1 MQAPQRRIDPPV
13 AERLL
18 REPYR
23 FEFFQAVRLI
33 ELMLLKRQERDVH
46 QRLVPGE
53 RMVPRW
59 VRFRSSTSLN
69 FPPSE
74 IEALAVRDAVGELM
88 SGAQLCEPPLPHE
101 DEHGLGRIELT
112 PASFGMLGVSGA
124 LPIVYTEMLM
134 RREQHLRDSSA
145 RAFLDVFSN
154 RAAALFYAAWRKYRL
169 PLHYEHERSR
179 AYLPVLL
186 SMAGLE
192 HTAQRDPL
200 TDGTGTVF
208 DETVAGYAAAVRHRP
223 MSAAYLQ
230 RVLSDYFRS
239 HIRIEQFLG
248 KWYDMPV
255 QQRSRLGEGNV
266 SLGQNAMAG
275 ERIWQRDLRIRLWIG
290 PLSRKAFADFLPGG
304 ARAQALEK
312 LLTMFGGMSFEY
324 EVRLIMARADVAGS
338 VLGGA
343 GEGARLGWNSFL
355 CTAPV
360 DADRDDASYELHTIH

>member
-1 MQAPQRRIDPPV
+1 MQTPQRRIDPAV
-13 AERLL
+13 ADRLL

-23 FEFFQAVRLI
+23 FEFFQAVRLL
-33 ELMLLKRQERDVH
+33 ELVLLRRQERDVH
-46 QRLVPGE
+46 HRLVPGE

-59 VRFRSSTSLN
+59 LRFRSSVSLT

-74 IEALAVRDAVGELM
+74 IEALAVRDAAGQLVSSAE
-88 SGAQLCEPPLPHE
+88 LCEPPAQAE
-101 DEHGLGRIELT
+101 DGHGLGRIELT

-145 RAFLDVFSN
+145 RAFLDVFTN
-154 RAAALFYAAWRKYRL
+154 RATALFYAAWRKYRL

-239 HIRIEQFLG
+239 NIRIEQFLG

-290 PLSRKAFADFLPGG
+290 PLKRSALREFFPG
-304 ARAQALEK
+304 RAHAKALEK
-312 LLTMFGGMSFEY
+312 MLALLAGVTCEY
-324 EVRLIMARADVAGS
+324 EVRLILAREEVAAVQLSDGGGS
-338 VLGGA
+338 H
-343 GEGARLGWNSFL
+343 LGWDSFIA
-355 CTAPV
+355 TGEAES
-360 DADRDDASYELHTIH
+360 DRSDTQYELQPLQ

>member
-101 DEHGLGRIELT
+101 DAHGLSRIELT

-169 PLHYEHERSR
+169 PLHCEHERSR

-255 QQRSRLGEGNV
+255 QQRSKLGEGNV

-290 PLSRKAFADFLPGG
+290 PLKRSALREFFPG
-304 ARAQALEK
+304 RAHAKALEK
-312 LLTMFGGMSFEY
+312 MLALLAGVTCEY
-324 EVRLIMARADVAGS
+324 EVRLILAREEVAAVQLSDSGGS
-338 VLGGA
+338 H
-343 GEGARLGWNSFL
+343 LGWDSFITT
-355 CTAPV
+355 CEAES
-360 DADRDDASYELHTIH
+360 DRSDTQYELQPLQ